1 MANNYISLKHSYDN
15 ANRFVKELLS
25 TDNFQTIKYIFMGNS
40 NPYANLDSEIFDV
53 SDTQQVEKSVWDTMF
68 VAKKL
73 TGNDVQLVIPKI
85 TWQSNTKYRQFD
97 DTIEAVELLSYGA
110 NNDVSP
116 MYVMNTQG
124 NVYKCLSN
132 NNCASST
139 TEPFGDFSSA
149 NGFISTIDS
158 YIWKFLYNVKNT
170 SKYLTPEWIPAP
182 TSINSVEYSTSQSN
196 LIDGAIAAITVSN
209 MGSGYVDSNVAV
221 SPYITGTN
229 IIVVANTQYV
239 FPNMFVNGDG
249 IIPDTYI
256 TAVNPISRQITLSLP
271 VTSNGNS
278 EISLKTRIY
287 VEGDGTGIEASP
299 IISSTQID
307 RIRVTSIGSG
317 YTRANVYIYG
327 TGANASARAIISP
340 RFGHGFN
347 PARELGANHVISTV
361 KFGDIDSTE
370 NGLISVDTSF
380 RQYGLLSN
388 PHKYGEDIPVNLS
401 TANTFISQTLDITL
415 LPGSNFQLNELVFQG
430 ATSNT
435 STFSGIVHAQDSVTN
450 IVKLINTKG
459 TPSIGGLLKGN
470 TVSRV
475 VSSVKQPDLYPYSG
489 DILYV
494 QNIPATTRAESQ
506 AEIIKLIIK
515 F

>member
-1 MANNYISLKHSYDN
+1 MANNYISLKNSFDN

-25 TDNFQTIKYIFMGNS
+25 TDPNQTIKYVFMGNS
-40 NPYANLDSEIFDV
+40 NPYANLDSEIFDIM
-53 SDTQQVEKSVWDTMF
+53 DTQQVEKSVWDTMF

-73 TGNDVQLVIPKI
+73 TGNDIQLVIPRLE
-85 TWQSNTKYRQFD
+85 WQSNTHYKQFD
-97 DTIEAVELLSYGA
+97 DTVNPVELLTYSA
-110 NNDVSP
+110 NNDIAP

-132 NNCASST
+132 NSGALST
-139 TEPFGDFSSA
+139 VEPTGDFSSA
-149 NGFISTIDS
+149 NGFISTPDS
-158 YIWKFLYNVKNT
+158 FIWKFLYNVKPT
-170 SKYLTPEWIPAP
+170 SKYLTAEWIPAP
-182 TSINSVEYSTSQSN
+182 TSINAVEYSTGQSN
-196 LIDGAIAAITVSN
+196 LVDGTIASIVVMN
-209 MGSGYVDSNVAV
+209 PGYGYVDSNVAV
-221 SPYITGTN
+221 NPYTTGTN

-239 FPNMFVNGDG
+239 FPNMYVEGDG
-249 IIPDTYI
+249 IIPDTYV
-256 TAVNPISRQITLSLP
+256 TAVNQINRQITLSLP
-271 VTSNGNS
+271 VTSNGNN

-287 VEGDGTGIEASP
+287 IEGDGLDVEASP
-299 IISSTQID
+299 VIQSSNISK
-307 RIRVTSIGSG
+307 IRVTSIGGG

-327 TGANASARAIISP
+327 TGTGAEARAIISP
-340 RFGHGFN
+340 KFGHGFN

-361 KFGDIDSTE
+361 KFGDVDSTE
-370 NGLISVDTSF
+370 DGLISVDTSF

-388 PHKYGEDIPVNLS
+388 PHKYGEDTPITLN
-401 TANTFISQTLDITL
+401 TANTFITQTLDLTL
-415 LPGSNFQLNELVFQG
+415 LPGSLFQLNELVYQG
-430 ATSNT
+430 SSANS
-435 STFSGIVHAQDSVTN
+435 STFSGRVHAQNAGTN
-450 IVKLINTKG
+450 IVKLINIKG

-494 QNIPATTRAESQ
+494 QNIPATSRVEGQ